1 MCRCSPALLSAGL
14 ASRGRDY
21 NPGPLNRRSFLL
33 GASAATLALVLPAG
47 MKPALASR
55 QTYILWLER
64 MDTGEQIAE
73 PFSLDGTSV
82 YKRGY
87 YDLCATMRDAHVP
100 PWRGDV
106 YISITLIELLWG
118 IQQALMARGVREPIV
133 VHSGYR
139 TPETNANTEGAAWNS
154 LHMYGMAID
163 FHVPNVSIDDLADF
177 CWSCPGAGG
186 VGSYAGGWV
195 HLDTGPH
202 RFWNG

>member
-1 MCRCSPALLSAGL
+1 MA
-14 ASRGRDY
+14 
-21 NPGPLNRRSFLL
+21 RRSFIW
-33 GASAATLALVLPAG
+33 GASAAGLALAVPVG
-47 MKPALASR
+47 MLPALASR
-55 QTYILWLER
+55 QDYVLWLER
-64 MDTGEQIAE
+64 ADTGEQIAE
-73 PFSLDGTSV
+73 PFTLDGLSL

-87 YDLCATMRDAHVP
+87 YALCAALRDAHVP
-100 PWRGDV
+100 AWRGDV
-106 YISITLIELLWG
+106 YIAVRLIELLWG
-118 IQQALMARGVREPIV
+118 IQRALAAQGVREPIV

-163 FHVPNVSIDDLADF
+163 FHVPNVSISDLSDM

-186 VGSYAGGWV
+186 VGSYEGGWV

>member
-1 MCRCSPALLSAGL
+1 MCCNHDRGL
-14 ASRGRDY
+14 VD
-21 NPGPLNRRSFLL
+21 RRAFIW
-33 GASAATLALVLPAG
+33 GASAAALAFAVPSLAP
-47 MKPALASR
+47 PALASR
-55 QTYILWLER
+55 QNYDLWLER
-64 MDTGEQIAE
+64 QDTGEQITE
-73 PFSLDGTSV
+73 PFTLDGVSV

-87 YDLCATMRDAHVP
+87 YALCATLRDAHVP

-106 YISITLIELLWG
+106 YISIRLIELLWG
-118 IQQALMARGVREPIV
+118 VQQALASQGVREPII

-163 FHVPNVSIDDLADF
+163 FDVPNVSISDLTDL

-186 VGSYAGGWV
+186 VGSYVGGWV

-202 RFWNG
+202 RFWTG

>member
-1 MCRCSPALLSAGL
+1 M
-14 ASRGRDY
+14 D
-21 NPGPLNRRSFLL
+21 RRSFVW
-33 GASAATLALVLPAG
+33 GVSAAALALALPAG
-47 MKPALASR
+47 ARGAPGSR
-55 QTYILWLER
+55 PDYILWLER

-73 PFSLDGTSV
+73 PFTLDGLSV
-82 YKRGY
+82 YKKGY
-87 YDLCATMRDAHVP
+87 YALCASLRDAHVP

-118 IQQALMARGVREPIV
+118 VQQALVARGIRQPIV

-163 FHVPNVSIDDLADF
+163 FHVPGVSIGDLTDL
-177 CWSCPGAGG
+177 CWSCPRAGG